1 MSSSV
6 FLLVLLSAIFH
17 AGWNFAAR
25 KVSGNLMTVWLAL
38 WLGCGLLIPALIVVI
53 IREGIQDL
61 LQFPAFACV
70 IATGLIHAIYFRL
83 VAAMYR
89 CGEIS
94 IVYPIARGSGIALTA
109 VLAILVLKEKVTT
122 LGVSGI
128 GLISAG
134 IVVLGA
140 TGNKKGDNA
149 GGVISALGLGATIV
163 AYSLI
168 DKVGV
173 GYIHPVKYI
182 WLQFL
187 IAAMV
192 LTPFLTGRYHNAL
205 GRELRQSVGYAVII
219 GGGSI
224 GTYLMVLFAFTMGPV
239 GYIVAVRELS
249 VVFGA
254 LAGIFFLKEQCT
266 ALKVVTIIFIVVGNI
281 LIRLG

>member
-17 AGWNFAAR
+17 AGWNLAAR
-25 KVSGNLMTVWLAL
+25 KVSGNLMTVWLGL
-38 WLGCGLLIPALIVVI
+38 WLGCGLLMPAMIAVVV
-53 IREGIQDL
+53 REGIHDL
-61 LQFPAFACV
+61 LQPPAFACV
-70 IATGLIHAIYFRL
+70 VATGLIHAVYFRL

-89 CGEIS
+89 RGEIS

-109 VLAILVLKEKVTT
+109 VLAILVLKEEFTPSGA
-122 LGVSGI
+122 LGI

-134 IVVLGA
+134 IMALGA
-140 TGNKKGDNA
+140 AGNKKRDNA
-149 GGVISALGLGATIV
+149 VAVSAALGLGVTIV

-173 GYIHPVKYI
+173 GYIHPVIYV

-187 IAAMV
+187 IAAII
-192 LTPFLTGRYHNAL
+192 LTPFMTRRYRNGL
-205 GRELRQSVGYAVII
+205 GRDIRRTVGYAVII

-254 LAGIFFLKEQCT
+254 LAGIFLLKEECT
-266 ALKVVTIIFIVVGNI
+266 ALKLATIIFIAVGNV